1 MNELRRD
8 GRALLDEARRE
19 RTPDAVARER
29 VYEALLASAAF
40 SGGPPPATT
49 GKPLLA
55 GTRKWLLLAALGAA
69 VVGALYLAGH
79 VRTKARPAP
88 ARAPVEASAPRPE

>member
-29 VYEALLASAAF
+29 VYDALLASAGF
-40 SGGPPPATT
+40 LGGAPPAAT
-49 GKPLLA
+49 GKPRL
-55 GTRKWLLLAALGAA
+55 GGIRKWLLLAGLGA
-69 VVGALYLAGH
+69 VVLGALYVAGH
-79 VRTKARPAP
+79 VRTKPKPAP
-88 ARAPVEASAPRPE
+88 APAPVEASGRRPE